1 MRAFLAVELPRPTQT
16 MLAGVQRTLAE
27 AGADVKWV
35 EPHNLHVTVRFL
47 GEIDEPQ
54 RRTVESLTA
63 RVASRTAPVPVRLSH
78 VGAFPSLR
86 APRVVWVGIE
96 EGREPLLRMAEQLEE
111 ELVRA
116 GFQQEARAFEAHAT
130 LGRVRSA
137 RRRTELVERLTQF
150 AWPSAPE
157 PFVADH
163 LTLFHSALSP
173 SGPTYLPLARLAF
186 TASPAP
192 GV

>member
-1 MRAFLAVELPRPTQT
+1 MRAFLAVELPPVIQAR
-16 MLAGVQRTLAE
+16 MAEAQRMFAE

-54 RRTVESLTA
+54 RRAVEALAA
-63 RVASRTAPVPVRLSH
+63 RVASRTAPTLLRVSR

-86 APRVVWVGIE
+86 APRVVWVGID
-96 EGREPLLRMAEQLEE
+96 EGREPMVRMAEQLEE

-116 GFQQEARAFEAHAT
+116 GFQQEERAFEAHAT
-130 LGRVRSA
+130 MGRVRSA
-137 RRRTELVERLTQF
+137 RRRTELVERLAQF
-150 AWPSAPE
+150 TWPSAPE

-163 LTLFHSALSP
+163 LTLFHSVLSP
-173 SGPTYLPLARLAF
+173 SGPTYLPLARFGF
-186 TASPAP
+186 TTAPAA
-192 GV
+192 GA

>member
-1 MRAFLAVELPRPTQT
+1 MIQARMAEA
-16 MLAGVQRTLAE
+16 QRMLAE

-35 EPHNLHVTVRFL
+35 EPHNLHLTIRFL

-54 RRTVESLTA
+54 RRAVEALAS
-63 RVASRTAPVPVRLSH
+63 RVASRTAPTLLQLSQ

-86 APRVVWVGIE
+86 APRVVWVGID
-96 EGREPLLRMAEQLEE
+96 EGREPLVRMAEQLEE

-130 LGRVRSA
+130 LGRVRSG

-163 LTLFHSALSP
+163 LTLFQSVLSP
-173 SGPTYLPLARLAF
+173 SGPTYLPLARFAF
-186 TASPAP
+186 TAA
-192 GV
+192 

>member
-1 MRAFLAVELPRPTQT
+1 MRAFFAVELPPVIQAR
-16 MLAGVQRTLAE
+16 MAEAQRMFAE

-54 RRTVESLTA
+54 RRTVEALAA
-63 RVASRTAPVPVRLSH
+63 RVASRTAPLPLQVSQ

-96 EGREPLLRMAEQLEE
+96 EGREPLVRMSEQLEE

-116 GFQQEARAFEAHAT
+116 GFQQEERAFEAHAT

-163 LTLFHSALSP
+163 LTLFHSVLSP
-173 SGPTYLPLARLAF
+173 SGPTYLPLARFSF
-186 TASPAP
+186 TAAPAP
-192 GV
+192 DA